1 MSDERELGAHMR
13 IRSAAF
19 LLIVG
24 VAVAP
29 TRSVLATPFS
39 YSEAVSG
46 DLARVP
52 SSAFQFDVG
61 DNTIS
66 GTTDFMFFSE
76 PDCHF
81 CVDFDSFAFTLPTNT
96 RLESISVSSAILGN
110 NVSKADS
117 ELSLCGGVADQQYCF
132 DNALGF
138 QTVSYLEG
146 TQFVDF
152 GGALPISA
160 GTYTVFDN
168 AVGIAPIDASLPMG
182 WTADYTWRFKVSPV
196 PEPSAYVLML
206 TGLGVVMFVS
216 GLRRRA

>member
-1 MSDERELGAHMR
+1 MCKRR
-13 IRSAAF
+13 AAF

-24 VAVAP
+24 LIAP
-29 TRSVLATPFS
+29 VRSALATPFT

-46 DLARVP
+46 DLPQV
-52 SSAFQFDVG
+52 SLSAFQFDLG
-61 DNTIS
+61 DNTIA

-76 PDCHF
+76 PGCHF

-117 ELSLCGGVADQQYCF
+117 EFSLCSGVSDQQNCF
-132 DNALGF
+132 ENALGF
-138 QTVSYLEG
+138 QTVSFLQG
-146 TQFVDF
+146 SLFVGF

-168 AVGIAPIDASLPMG
+168 AIGIAPIDASLPMS
-182 WTADYTWRFKVSPV
+182 WTADYTWRLKVSPV
-196 PEPSAYVLML
+196 PEPSTYVLML
-206 TGLGVVMFVS
+206 TGLGVVALVS

>member
-1 MSDERELGAHMR
+1 MR
-13 IRSAAF
+13 TRSAAF
-19 LLIVG
+19 LFIVG

-29 TRSVLATPFS
+29 TVSVFATPFT

-52 SSAFQFDVG
+52 FSAFQFDVG

-66 GTTDFMFFSE
+66 GTTFFTFDSE

-96 RLESISVSSAILGN
+96 RLESISVSSAILAN
-110 NVSKADS
+110 NVSKANS
-117 ELSLCGGVADQQYCF
+117 EFSLCGGVSNQQDCF
-132 DNALGF
+132 NNALGF
-138 QTVSYLEG
+138 QTVSYLVG
-146 TQFVDF
+146 SQVVDC

-168 AVGIAPIDASLPMG
+168 AIGIAPIDPSLPMG
-182 WTADYTWRFKVSPV
+182 WTADYTWRFQVSPV
-196 PEPSAYVLML
+196 PEPSTYVLML
-206 TGLGVVMFVS
+206 TGLGVVRFAS